1 MGLTLY
7 YAPGACSLAPHVAL
21 EEAGAAFEG
30 VRLSLADGDQRKP
43 DYLALNPK
51 GRVPTLLVDGRA
63 LTEVTAILAYLD
75 RRFPTVGLLPGHD
88 PLLAGRA
95 FELIS
100 YFASTLHVAFAQTSR
115 PERYADDPEVKA
127 ALAEPGRL
135 RFIHG
140 LDLVEA
146 AAASPDAWLVGET
159 FTAVDAYALV
169 IRRWAER
176 LGVDLARYPAWTR
189 KGDRALQRPSVLRAL
204 ERESTPL
211 SAAA

>member
-115 PERYADDPEVKA
+115 PER
-127 ALAEPGRL
+127 
-135 RFIHG
+135 
-140 LDLVEA
+140 
-146 AAASPDAWLVGET
+146 
-159 FTAVDAYALV
+159 
-169 IRRWAER
+169 
-176 LGVDLARYPAWTR
+176 
-189 KGDRALQRPSVLRAL
+189 
-204 ERESTPL
+204 
-211 SAAA
+211 